1 MTQHRT
7 WMEVKA
13 LLALGFPIMLTQI
26 AQASMGFVDT
36 LVAGQYSTLDLAAV
50 ALGSSIWLPIY
61 LAATG
66 ILMATTPLVAFA
78 SGSKKTH
85 GVLSIFRQGIWVAIT
100 LGIISVFILNSTTWV
115 LDFMGVEASLA
126 AKTQEY
132 LQAISWGFPAL
143 LLYQLLRSYFEGL
156 GKTRPAM
163 RIAFLA
169 LLLNI
174 PLNYLFVFGKL
185 GFPELGAAGCGWASA
200 LVMWV
205 MLACGVVAIKRNP
218 QLQLP
223 NEVNPR
229 WIDIHALLNYL
240 KLGIPM
246 GFAILIE
253 TSMFS
258 VIALLL
264 APLGTLVVSAHQI
277 TMTFSGLIFMIPLS
291 IAMACTIRIGQLS
304 GANEPD
310 NAWFSAKAAILV
322 TTSIAVFTSITIWL
336 LATKIAQIFTSE
348 PYLIELAAS
357 LLLIAALFEISDA
370 LQVTAAGALRGY
382 KDTSIP
388 LLIVFIAYWV
398 IGLPLGYILGLT
410 DLLLPAMG
418 AAGFWYGLVIG
429 LSVSAVL
436 LLIRLKRVA
445 QHAHI

>member
-7 WMEVKA
+7 WKEVKI
-13 LLALGFPIMLTQI
+13 LLALGFPIMLTQL

-36 LVAGQYSTLDLAAV
+36 LIAGQYSTLDLAAV

-78 SGSKKTH
+78 SGSQTTH
-85 GVLSIFRQGIWVAIT
+85 GVLSIFRQGLWVALA
-100 LGIISVFILNSTTWV
+100 LGILSVLILNSTTWI
-115 LDFMGVEASLA
+115 LDFMRVEPSLA
-126 AKTQEY
+126 TKTKEY
-132 LQAISWGFPAL
+132 LHAISWGFPAL

-174 PLNYLFVFGKL
+174 PLNYIFVFGKM

-205 MLACGVVAIKRNP
+205 MLALGTTAIKRNP
-218 QLQLP
+218 QLKLP
-223 NEVNPR
+223 EETEPC
-229 WIDIHALLNYL
+229 WIDFHALFNYL

-264 APLGTLVVSAHQI
+264 APLGTLVVAAHQI

-291 IAMACTIRIGQLS
+291 IAMACTIRIGQLT
-304 GANEPD
+304 GAKKPKE
-310 NAWFSAKAAILV
+310 AWFSAKAGILV
-322 TTSIAVFTSITIWL
+322 TTSIALLTSVVIWL
-336 LATKIAQIFTSE
+336 LATHIAQIFTTE
-348 PYLIELAAS
+348 QYLIELAAS

-382 KDTSIP
+382 KDTTIP
-388 LLIVFIAYWV
+388 LVIVFIAYWV
-398 IGLPLGYILGLT
+398 IGLPLGYVLSLT
-410 DLLLPAMG
+410 DIILPAMG

-429 LSVSAVL
+429 LSVSAIL
-436 LLIRLKRVA
+436 LMIRLRRVA
-445 QHAHI
+445 KHACI

>member
-1 MTQHRT
+1 
-7 WMEVKA
+7 
-13 LLALGFPIMLTQI
+13 
-26 AQASMGFVDT
+26 MGFVDT
-36 LVAGQYSTLDLAAV
+36 LVAGQYNTLDLAAV

-78 SGSKKTH
+78 SGSKTTQ

-100 LGIISVFILNSTTWV
+100 LGILSVFLLNSTTWI
-115 LDFMGVEASLA
+115 LNFMGVEASLA
-126 AKTQEY
+126 AKTEEY

-143 LLYQLLRSYFEGL
+143 LIYQLLRSYFEGL

-200 LVMWV
+200 IVMWI
-205 MLACGVVAIKRNP
+205 MLVCGVVAIKHNP

-223 NEVNPR
+223 NEENPR
-229 WIDIHALLNYL
+229 WIDFSALLNYL

-291 IAMACTIRIGQLS
+291 IAMACTIRVGQLS
-304 GANEPD
+304 GANQPD
-310 NAWFSAKAAILV
+310 NAWFSTKAAILV
-322 TTSIAVFTSITIWL
+322 TTSIAVITSITIWL
-336 LATKIAQIFTSE
+336 LTTQIAQIFTSE

-388 LLIVFIAYWV
+388 LLIVFIAYWI
-398 IGLPLGYILGLT
+398 IGLPLGYTLALT
-410 DLLLPAMG
+410 DFILPAMG

-436 LLIRLKRVA
+436 LIIRLKKVA
-445 QHAHI
+445 RYAYL

>member
-1 MTQHRT
+1 
-7 WMEVKA
+7 MEVKA

-132 LQAISWGFPAL
+132 LQAISWGFPTL

-185 GFPELGAAGCGWASA
+185 GFTELG
-200 LVMWV
+200 LPD
-205 MLACGVVAIKRNP
+205 VVGP
-218 QLQLP
+218 
-223 NEVNPR
+223 
-229 WIDIHALLNYL
+229 
-240 KLGIPM
+240 
-246 GFAILIE
+246 
-253 TSMFS
+253 
-258 VIALLL
+258 
-264 APLGTLVVSAHQI
+264 AH
-277 TMTFSGLIFMIPLS
+277 
-291 IAMACTIRIGQLS
+291 
-304 GANEPD
+304 
-310 NAWFSAKAAILV
+310 
-322 TTSIAVFTSITIWL
+322 
-336 LATKIAQIFTSE
+336 
-348 PYLIELAAS
+348 
-357 LLLIAALFEISDA
+357 
-370 LQVTAAGALRGY
+370 
-382 KDTSIP
+382 
-388 LLIVFIAYWV
+388 
-398 IGLPLGYILGLT
+398 
-410 DLLLPAMG
+410 
-418 AAGFWYGLVIG
+418 
-429 LSVSAVL
+429 
-436 LLIRLKRVA
+436 
-445 QHAHI
+445 

>member
-1 MTQHRT
+1 
-7 WMEVKA
+7 
-13 LLALGFPIMLTQI
+13 MLTQI

-36 LVAGQYSTLDLAAV
+36 LIAGQYNTLDLAAV

-78 SGSKKTH
+78 MGSKQPET
-85 GVLSIFRQGIWVAIT
+85 VRSIFKQGIWVAIALGVLSIT
-100 LGIISVFILNSTTWV
+100 LLNSATWIFE
-115 LDFMGVEASLA
+115 LMKVETHLA
-126 AKTQEY
+126 LKAKEY
-132 LQAISWGFPAL
+132 LYAISWGFPAL
-143 LLYQLLRSYFEGL
+143 MIYQLHRSYFEGL

-174 PLNYLFVFGKL
+174 PLNYLFVFGKFGL
-185 GFPELGAAGCGWASA
+185 PELGAAGCGWASA

-205 MLACGVVAIKRNP
+205 MLGCGWISMKKNP
-218 QLQLP
+218 QLRIPDALHSH
-223 NEVNPR
+223 
-229 WIDIHALLNYL
+229 WFDAAALLSYL
-240 KLGIPM
+240 KLGVPM

-253 TSMFS
+253 TSMFC

-264 APLGTLVVSAHQI
+264 APLGTLVVAAHQI

-304 GANEPD
+304 GASEHKK
-310 NAWFSAKAAILV
+310 AWFSAKSSLLI
-322 TTSIAVFTSITIWL
+322 TTSIALLTSISIL
-336 LATKIAQIFTSE
+336 LFSKQIAYIFTSE
-348 PYLIELAAS
+348 QYLIELAAN
-357 LLLIAALFEISDA
+357 LLLIAALFGISDA

-388 LLIVFIAYWV
+388 LLIVFIAYWI

-410 DLLLPAMG
+410 DLIIPALG

-429 LSVSAVL
+429 LSVSALL
-436 LLIRLKRVA
+436 LLIRLRRVA
-445 QHAHI
+445 HHERF

>member
-1 MTQHRT
+1 MTLHRT

-36 LVAGQYSTLDLAAV
+36 LIAGQYNTLDLAAV

-78 SGSKKTH
+78 SGSNTTH

-100 LGIISVFILNSTTWV
+100 LGIISVFILNSTTWI
-115 LDFMGVEASLA
+115 LDFMGVETSLA

-143 LLYQLLRSYFEGL
+143 LIYQLLRSYFEGL

-169 LLLNI
+169 LFLNI

-185 GFPELGAAGCGWASA
+185 SFPELGAAGCGWASA

-205 MLACGVVAIKRNP
+205 MLACGLAAIKRNP

-223 NEVNPR
+223 NETNPR
-229 WIDIHALLNYL
+229 WLDTHELLNYL

-304 GANEPD
+304 GANEPK
-310 NAWFSAKAAILV
+310 NAWFSAKTAILV
-322 TTSIAVFTSITIWL
+322 TTSIAAFTSITIWL

-429 LSVSAVL
+429 LSVSAA
-436 LLIRLKRVA
+436 LLIVRLKRVA

>member
-1 MTQHRT
+1 MTLHRT

-36 LVAGQYSTLDLAAV
+36 LIAGQYNTLDLAAV

-78 SGSKKTH
+78 SGSNITH

-100 LGIISVFILNSTTWV
+100 LGIISVFILNSTTWI
-115 LDFMGVEASLA
+115 LDFMGVETSLA

-143 LLYQLLRSYFEGL
+143 LIYQLLRSYFEGL

-169 LLLNI
+169 LFLNI

-185 GFPELGAAGCGWASA
+185 SFPELGAAGCGWASA

-205 MLACGVVAIKRNP
+205 MLACGLAAIKRNP

-223 NEVNPR
+223 NETNPR
-229 WIDIHALLNYL
+229 WLDTHELLNYL

-304 GANEPD
+304 GANEPK
-310 NAWFSAKAAILV
+310 NAWFSAKTAILV
-322 TTSIAVFTSITIWL
+322 TTSIAAFTSITIWF

-429 LSVSAVL
+429 LSVSAA
-436 LLIRLKRVA
+436 LLIVRLKRVA

>member
-1 MTQHRT
+1 MTLYRT

-78 SGSKKTH
+78 SGSKTTN

-100 LGIISVFILNSTTWV
+100 LGIISVFILNSTTWI
-115 LDFMGVEASLA
+115 LDFMRVEASLA

-169 LLLNI
+169 LVLNI

-205 MLACGVVAIKRNP
+205 MLACGLAAIQRNP
-218 QLQLP
+218 LLQLP
-223 NEVNPR
+223 NETNPR
-229 WIDIHALLNYL
+229 WLDIQELLNYL

-291 IAMACTIRIGQLS
+291 IAMACTIRVGQLS
-304 GANEPD
+304 GANEPKS
-310 NAWFSAKAAILV
+310 AWFSAKVAVLV
-322 TTSIAVFTSITIWL
+322 TTSIALFTSITIWL
-336 LATKIAQIFTSE
+336 LATNIAQIFTSE

-418 AAGFWYGLVIG
+418 AAGFWYGLLIG

-436 LLIRLKRVA
+436 LIVRLKRVA